1 LRSIDHSNSLASFP
15 SRGFR
20 AGIFDVSISVAGELS
35 LVVSWDFDRRSAF
48 VRVIDAQS
56 KSFALRFPLYRGQH
70 LSLPRFGPIQFFPVA
85 ISSCSRFPIMTVGP
99 LVAIRV
105 SIYHSITGFRTAS
118 QPSFT
123 IPPPLGVQLRNT
135 QGPLFGDGDLLP
147 HPRLTS
153 CPRHCVTP
161 LKGAQRVNEAVSA
174 WPEGRDVINS

>member
-1 LRSIDHSNSLASFP
+1 MRSIDHSNSLASFP

-35 LVVSWDFDRRSAF
+35 LVVSWDFARRSAF
-48 VRVIDAQS
+48 VRVNGAQS

-70 LSLPRFGPIQFFPVA
+70 LSLPRFGPIQFFPAA
-85 ISSCSRFPIMTVGP
+85 ISSCSRFPIMTVGS

-105 SIYHSITGFRTAS
+105 SIYHPLQDFAPHPNRVSRS
-118 QPSFT
+118 RPSR
-123 IPPPLGVQLRNT
+123 VQLRNT
-135 QGPLFGDGDLLP
+135 QGSLFGDGDLLP

-161 LKGAQRVNEAVSA
+161 LRGAQRVNAVASA